1 MGDATINILTRAEAT
16 DRRQE
21 ILGLVG
27 DEQKFRARGESYE
40 LDSDELVLYDEL
52 RMLDYLLDD

>member
-21 ILGLVG
+21 ILGLAG

>member
-21 ILGLVG
+21 ILDLVG

>member
-1 MGDATINILTRAEAT
+1 MADATINILTREEAMN
-16 DRRQE
+16 RRQE

-27 DEQKFRARGESYE
+27 EEERFRVRGESYE
-40 LDSDELVLYDEL
+40 LDSDELVLHDEL